1 MSATSPTSPV
11 AFPAASRLLAVAG
24 REVRFRFSN
33 FGWLFWDLCYPA
45 GYLLAL
51 GAGLSGL
58 LVADIAGGSYA
69 AFLLP
74 GILVMAGQTLA
85 VNSSWALFMDRDNG
99 ILFEHLTYPLTRADF
114 LGGRLLFNLGMAALQ
129 AVILVV
135 AAILLLDV
143 PVGVARGAVLVL
155 GSVAAVPFW
164 FFALFAAALQ
174 IRRVDAYS
182 TFLNVVFLGALLLSP
197 VFYPLDEM
205 PAWFRVIAWANPLTW
220 SVDALRVVAFGGGGG
235 TRLALE
241 GAAYVL
247 ATAAAFAW
255 ALKSLR
261 HALR

>member
-1 MSATSPTSPV
+1 MSTPF
-11 AFPAASRLLAVAG
+11 FPAWSRLRAVAG

-33 FGWLFWDLCYPA
+33 FGWLFWDLCYPS

-58 LVADIAGGSYA
+58 LVGQLAGGSYA

-99 ILFEHLTYPLTRADF
+99 ILFEHLTYPLKRADF
-114 LGGRLLFNLGMAALQ
+114 LGGRLLFNVGMAALQ
-129 AVILVV
+129 AIILVV
-135 AAILLLDV
+135 AAAFVLEV
-143 PVGVARGAVLVL
+143 PIGPGSAAALVL
-155 GSVAAVPFW
+155 GAVASVPFW
-164 FFALFAAALQ
+164 FFGLFAAAIQ
-174 IRRVDAYS
+174 IRRIDAYS

-197 VFYPLDEM
+197 VFYPLDQM
-205 PAWFRVIAWANPLTW
+205 PGWFRVIAWANPLTW
-220 SVDALRVVAFGGGGG
+220 SVDVLRAVAFGGASGE
-235 TRLALE
+235 RVALE
-241 GAAYVL
+241 VAAYAL

-261 HALR
+261 TALR

>member
-1 MSATSPTSPV
+1 MSAVS
-11 AFPAASRLLAVAG
+11 FPAASRVFAVAG

-58 LVADIAGGSYA
+58 LVADIPGGSYA

-129 AVILVV
+129 AVVLL
-135 AAILLLDV
+135 AAALLLLEVPLDV
-143 PVGVARGAVLVL
+143 VRAAALVL
-155 GSVAAVPFW
+155 GTVLTVPFW
-164 FFALFAAALQ
+164 FFSLFAAAIQ
-174 IRRVDAYS
+174 IRRVDAFS

-197 VFYPLDEM
+197 VFFPLDEM
-205 PAWFRVIAWANPLTW
+205 PGWFRAIAFANPLTW
-220 SVDALRVVAFGGGGG
+220 SVDVLRGIAFGSDGPR
-235 TRLALE
+235 RLLLE
-241 GAAYVL
+241 GAAYL
-247 ATAAAFAW
+247 AATGVAFLW

-261 HALR
+261 TALR

>member
-1 MSATSPTSPV
+1 MSAAT
-11 AFPAASRLLAVAG
+11 FPATSRLLAAAG

-58 LVADIAGGSYA
+58 LVADIAGGSYS

-74 GILVMAGQTLA
+74 GILVMAAQTLA

-129 AVILVV
+129 AVILVAS
-135 AAILLLDV
+135 AALLLDV
-143 PVGVARGAVLVL
+143 PVGALRAAALVL
-155 GSVAAVPFW
+155 GAVASVPFW
-164 FFALFAAALQ
+164 FFALFAAAIQ

-197 VFYPLDEM
+197 VFFPLDQM
-205 PAWFRVIAWANPLTW
+205 PGWFRAIASLNPLTW
-220 SVDALRVVAFGGGGG
+220 SVDVLRGIAFDSVRPG
-235 TRLALE
+235 RLVLE
-241 GAAYVL
+241 GAAYL
-247 ATAAAFAW
+247 AATSAAFLW
-255 ALKSLR
+255 ALRSLR
-261 HALR
+261 TALR

>member
-1 MSATSPTSPV
+1 VSAVS
-11 AFPAASRLLAVAG
+11 FPAASRVFAVAG

-58 LVADIAGGSYA
+58 LVADIPGGSYA

-129 AVILVV
+129 AVVLL
-135 AAILLLDV
+135 AAALLLLEVPLDV
-143 PVGVARGAVLVL
+143 VRAAALVL
-155 GSVAAVPFW
+155 GTVLTVPFW
-164 FFALFAAALQ
+164 FFSLFAAAIQ
-174 IRRVDAYS
+174 IRRVDAFS

-197 VFYPLDEM
+197 VFFPLDEM
-205 PAWFRVIAWANPLTW
+205 PGWFRAIAFANPLTW
-220 SVDALRVVAFGGGGG
+220 SVDVLRGIAFGSDGPR
-235 TRLALE
+235 RLLLE
-241 GAAYVL
+241 GAAYL
-247 ATAAAFAW
+247 AATGVAFLW

-261 HALR
+261 TALR

>member
-1 MSATSPTSPV
+1 MSSR
-11 AFPAASRLLAVAG
+11 AASFGPWERLTAVAS

-33 FGWLFWDLCYPA
+33 FGWLFWDLCYPM

-58 LVADIAGGSYA
+58 IDAHMPGGSFS

-99 ILFEHLTYPLTRADF
+99 ILFEHLTYPVKRADF

-129 AVILVV
+129 AVILLVS
-135 AAILLLDV
+135 AGLFLDV
-143 PVGVARGAVLVL
+143 SL
-155 GSVAAVPFW
+155 GWVR
-164 FFALFAAALQ
+164 AAALVAGSVLVVPVWVFALVAAAIQ
-174 IRRVDAYS
+174 IRRVDTFS

-197 VFYPLDEM
+197 VFFPLEEM
-205 PAWFRVIAWANPLTW
+205 PGWFRAIAAANPLTW
-220 SVDALRVVAFGGGGG
+220 AVDVLRGIAFGSDRP
-235 TRLALE
+235 RLLVLE
-241 GAAYVL
+241 GAAYL
-247 ATAAAFAW
+247 AATAAAFHW

-261 HALR
+261 TALK

>member
-1 MSATSPTSPV
+1 MSAISPA
-11 AFPAASRLLAVAG
+11 AFPATSRLLAVAG

-33 FGWLFWDLCYPA
+33 FGWLFWDLCYPV

-99 ILFEHLTYPLTRADF
+99 ILFEHLTYPLTRTDF

-129 AVILVV
+129 AVILLAS
-135 AAILLLDV
+135 AALLLDV
-143 PVGVARGAVLVL
+143 PIGTARAAALVV
-155 GSVAAVPFW
+155 GSVLSVPFW
-164 FFALFAAALQ
+164 FFALFAAAIQ
-174 IRRVDAYS
+174 IRRVDAFS

-197 VFYPLDEM
+197 VFFPLEQM
-205 PAWFRVIAWANPLTW
+205 PGWFRAIAWANPLTW
-220 SVDALRVVAFGGGGG
+220 SVDVLRAVAFGATSG
-235 TRLALE
+235 TRVALE
-241 GAAYVL
+241 VAAYAV

-255 ALKSLR
+255 SLKSLR

>member
-1 MSATSPTSPV
+1 MSAVS
-11 AFPAASRLLAVAG
+11 FPASSRLLAVAG

-58 LVADIAGGSYA
+58 LVAEIAGGSYA

-74 GILVMAGQTLA
+74 GILVMAAQTLA

-129 AVILVV
+129 AVILIG
-135 AAILLLDV
+135 AAVLLLEV
-143 PVGVARGAVLVL
+143 PIAAARGVALVL
-155 GSVAAVPFW
+155 GAFLSVPFW
-164 FFALFAAALQ
+164 FFALFAAAIQ
-174 IRRVDAYS
+174 IRRVDAFS

-197 VFYPLDEM
+197 VFFPLAEM
-205 PAWFRVIAWANPLTW
+205 PGWFRAIASANPLTW
-220 SVDALRVVAFGGGGG
+220 SVDVLRGIAFGSDGPR
-235 TRLALE
+235 RLVLE
-241 GAAYVL
+241 GAAYL
-247 ATAAAFAW
+247 AATAAAFVW
-255 ALKSLR
+255 ALRSLR
-261 HALR
+261 TALR